1 MESAEKAIL
10 MLFGIPSKT
19 HEPAKQLAHL
29 IDHSEIPVGI
39 RDDIDAGKMGYKLA
53 RQGYTLSVID
63 LLIAQLVIEKNLFLL
78 TLDKHFKSVTKSFP
92 LKLLPIPRTSLE

>member
-1 MESAEKAIL
+1 
-10 MLFGIPSKT
+10 MLLGIPSKT

-53 RQGYTLSVID
+53 RQGGVHLERYRPADIPTSHRKESV
-63 LLIAQLVIEKNLFLL
+63 
-78 TLDKHFKSVTKSFP
+78 SP
-92 LKLLPIPRTSLE
+92 YP